1 MELYITRH
9 GESEGNLRAANNI
22 SAAALSEEDKENPRL
37 TPLGR
42 RQAFLLGER
51 MAPCDLDAVIVSP
64 LLRAVETAYEIVRQ
78 QKGSSA
84 LRMEILP
91 EIMEVGAPEG
101 YLGTPRE
108 RLREIFPDVE
118 FSFVST
124 PKPIYPSTLETDH
137 AQRLLRAQN
146 VIDYIKK
153 RFTQGER
160 VMLVAHGTFHH
171 SLTTAA
177 TGLPLVEGFNFCSEN
192 TGLTKVRYFE
202 DGRIRLSF
210 SDDLSHLIPEFPH
223 HTFSL

>member
-1 MELYITRH
+1 MELYMTRH
-9 GESEGNLRAANNI
+9 GESEGNVRAANNV
-22 SAAALSEEDKENPRL
+22 SAAALSEEERENPRL

-51 MAPCDLDAVIVSP
+51 MAPCDLDVVIASP

-78 QKGSSA
+78 QTGKSA
-84 LRMEILP
+84 FRMELMP
-91 EIMEVGAPEG
+91 ELMEVGAPEG
-101 YLGTPRE
+101 YRGTPE
-108 RLREIFPDVE
+108 KRLRELFPDAA
-118 FSFVST
+118 FSFVFTES
-124 PKPIYPSTLETDH
+124 PVYPSSLEVDH
-137 AQRLLRAQN
+137 AQRLLRARN
-146 VIDYIKK
+146 VIDYIRK

-160 VMLVAHGTFHH
+160 VMLVAHGTFMH

-192 TGLTKVRYFE
+192 TALTKVRYFE
-202 DGRIRLSF
+202 NGRIRLSF